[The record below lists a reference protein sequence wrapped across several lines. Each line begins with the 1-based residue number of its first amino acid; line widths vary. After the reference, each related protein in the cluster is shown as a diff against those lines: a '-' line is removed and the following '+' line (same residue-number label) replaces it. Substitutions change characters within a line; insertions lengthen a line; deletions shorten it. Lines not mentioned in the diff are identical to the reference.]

1 MPATA
6 PAKPTTDLLYLF
18 AQASHVLTSELTA
31 ALAELG
37 ISQRTYCVLSKAM
50 SGEWT
55 QGQLAEACLL
65 DKTTMVVTLDELE
78 KDGYAERQTSSTDRR
93 ARIVAVTKEGRRV
106 VAAAD
111 KIVNG
116 IYADVLEALPAAER
130 ESVVA
135 SLTRLVEGRLS
146 TPAPCEHLPR
156 RKRTPR

>member
-1 MPATA
+1 MSTTA
-6 PAKPTTDLLYLF
+6 PAKPSTDLLFLF
-18 AQASHVLTSELTA
+18 AQASHVLTIEMTA

-37 ISQRTYCVLSKAM
+37 ISQRIYCVLSKAM
-50 SGEWT
+50 SGELT

-78 KDGYAERQTSSTDRR
+78 KLGYAERQTSSTDRR

-111 KIVNG
+111 KIVRG
-116 IYADVLEALPAAER
+116 IYDDVLAALPASER

-135 SLTRLVEGRLS
+135 GLTHLVEGRLS
-146 TPAPCEHLPR
+146 TPTSCEHPPR
-156 RKRTPR
+156 RKRTAR